1 MGYIRSSIRK
11 QKDDNLWY
19 VEIVTTWLYFGEQV
33 THTTKK
39 TLSEARA
46 WLLEQRCYNLKVEE
60 DAEKIENQ
68 DKLDRES
75 IPRAPTPILNTC
87 VPRPEN
93 KVTKTGNQERAQ
105 ALQAEIKQKLDS
117 KKHKHKGKH
126 SNWTVPVGLI
136 LDSDMP

>member
-1 MGYIRSSIRK
+1 MGYIRSCIRK
-11 QKDDNLWY
+11 QEDNLWY
-19 VEIVTTWLYFGEQV
+19 VEVITSWFWFGEQV

-39 TLSEARA
+39 TLSDARA
-46 WLLEQRCYNLKVEE
+46 WLLEQRCYNLQVEDE
-60 DAEKIENQ
+60 IQKIEEQ
-68 DKLDRES
+68 EQKDRES

-105 ALQAEIKQKLDS
+105 KLASELKQKLDS
-117 KKHKHKGKH
+117 KKHKNKGKH